1 MTGRRRQILLYSSKE
16 YSPLTEKNQE
26 NPFGE
31 YVVTTKAN
39 TILKISLIQRGRW
52 SNCPATLTVWVAH

>member
-1 MTGRRRQILLYSSKE
+1 MTGRRRQISLYSSKE
-16 YSPLTEKNQE
+16 YAPLTENNQE

-39 TILKISLIQRGRW
+39 TILKNKLD
-52 SNCPATLTVWVAH
+52 PTVDGGGTVRRL